1 MYVCL
6 YVCVYVW
13 MNINICMCGKGQS
26 SYQWI
31 QWTEKKIWLS
41 EQNHFNSVTWNINS
55 LIVKSRGSAVIDI
68 DVTNKQT
75 LERLSYSTSSYKKV
89 KGIVQNILSH
99 CNRWLSVIANIRN
112 TREQQ
117 ELLVVISGFP
127 LFWEP
132 YQRCSVLS
140 SIVHDIFD
148 SGFHHLHTFQNFPLQ
163 SSSFLVTNIDPEQIT
178 GNESERDFFFWM
190 PLHLGPS
197 VAAPTEEP
205 FQAS

>member
-1 MYVCL
+1 M
-6 YVCVYVW
+6 
-13 MNINICMCGKGQS
+13 
-26 SYQWI
+26 
-31 QWTEKKIWLS
+31 
-41 EQNHFNSVTWNINS
+41 
-55 LIVKSRGSAVIDI
+55 KSRGSAVIDI

-75 LERLSYSTSSYKKV
+75 LERLSYSPSSLSTSSYKKV

-117 ELLVVISGFP
+117 EFLVVMSGFP

-132 YQRCSVLS
+132 FKRCSVLS
-140 SIVHDIFD
+140 SIVYSIFD
-148 SGFHHLHTFQNFPLQ
+148 SSFPLFHTFQDFSLQ

-197 VAAPTEEP
+197 IPAPTEEP